1 MKSTAVIWTEPVRE
15 KLRAFRSEHFT
26 VEETFDYV
34 AQLILEAEDLLLNL
48 ILSRS
53 YTEEF
58 GKFKGFSW
66 VVVKNFRIY
75 FQVIEQDIVI
85 TAILFPGEQ

>member
-34 AQLILEAEDLLLNL
+34 AEN
-48 ILSRS
+48 
-53 YTEEF
+53 
-58 GKFKGFSW
+58 
-66 VVVKNFRIY
+66 NN
-75 FQVIEQDIVI
+75 
-85 TAILFPGEQ
+85 

>member
-1 MKSTAVIWTEPVRE
+1 MKSTAVIWAEPVRK

-34 AQLILEAEDLLLNL
+34 AHLILETEDLLVNPV
-48 ILSRS
+48 LSRL

-58 GKFKGFSW
+58 GKFKGFSRA
-66 VVVKNFRIY
+66 VVKNFRIY